1 MEKMAVASIALFI
14 FSTLTCKK
22 VPGVC
27 AAFAV
32 AASSSLVAISI
43 AEATA
48 HICDKVKGLAPE
60 IVEAQSEGKSN
71 DFFFAP
77 TNGRYGTEETGDEGA
92 VEIDG
97 RTIEIPLI
105 RHEAE
110 ERVEYGD
117 LSDFA
122 PLTYFL

>member
-22 VPGVC
+22 IPGVC

-48 HICDKVKGLAPE
+48 HICDKVKCLAPE
-60 IVEAQSEGKSN
+60 IIEAQSEGKSN

-77 TNGRYGTEETGDEGA
+77 TNGKYGTEETVGDD
-92 VEIDG
+92 VEKIDG
-97 RTIEIPLI
+97 RTIEVPLI
-105 RHEAE
+105 RHETE

-117 LSDFA
+117 LSSFV

>member
-1 MEKMAVASIALFI
+1 MEKMVVASIALFI

-22 VPGVC
+22 IPGVC

-60 IVEAQSEGKSN
+60 IVEAQGKDESN

-77 TNGRYGTEETGDEGA
+77 TNGRYGTEETDGKDADE
-92 VEIDG
+92 VDG

-105 RHEAE
+105 RHETE

-117 LSDFA
+117 LSGLV
-122 PLTYFL
+122 PLMYFL